1 MELLF
6 SCPAARTSA
15 CALQQQPLAQGG
27 TGQAICSLRPLCCLE
42 LRGSGKSSCSLSRGA
57 GGELPGKLLLSFG
70 LQADLLILGRKA
82 ELDTLTREGLTPSL
96 SQVPE
101 YPRSGGCVLR
111 VAFRFPEVPDL
122 APDSVYGSPYGCF
135 WVCCCYVC

>member
-1 MELLF
+1 MLPQASVLFGAQGKREELLLPEQR
-6 SCPAARTSA
+6 SWW
-15 CALQQQPLAQGG
+15 
-27 TGQAICSLRPLCCLE
+27 
-42 LRGSGKSSCSLSRGA
+42 
-57 GGELPGKLLLSFG
+57 ELPGKLLLSFR

-111 VAFRFPEVPDL
+111 VAFGFPEVPDL
-122 APDSVYGSPYGCF
+122 APASVYGSPYGCF